1 MLIGHIDAFE
11 RGKLYGWAYNPE
23 DAGEHLQIHVHCGD
37 EVVADGLAK
46 LPRRDLPDAGIGSGD
61 HAFELVL
68 PPRIKSVD
76 DIVVTAR
83 SSRHGDIVLPMI
95 EKTNQQLNTVLQI
108 YSSRY
113 NAALK
118 QLKSEIDDVVVEVG
132 TLRHATPA
140 VRAGM
145 QSDVEDRLAS
155 LEKRIDSMEIFLV
168 RIDETLLRLT
178 VQQKHRRTWSFSR
191 MFKPSNG

>member
-11 RGKLYGWAYNPE
+11 RGKLYGWAFNPD
-23 DAGEHLQIHVHCGD
+23 DAGEHLHIHVHHGD
-37 EVVADGLAK
+37 EVLADCIAK

-61 HAFELVL
+61 HAFELLL
-68 PPRIKSVD
+68 PPKIKTVE
-76 DIVVTAR
+76 DIVVTAH
-83 SSRHGDIVLPMI
+83 SSRHGDIILPMI

-118 QLKSEIDDVVVEVG
+118 QLKSEIDDMSVEVG
-132 TLRHATPA
+132 GLRHIRSVQQLGAP
-140 VRAGM
+140 
-145 QSDVEDRLAS
+145 SDVEDRLAS
-155 LEKRIDSMEIFLV
+155 LEKRIDSIEIFLV
-168 RIDETLLRLT
+168 RIDETLLKLVER
-178 VQQKHRRTWSFSR
+178 QKQGRGWGLSR